1 MKPGNFSLH
10 RPASLDEA
18 LEVLE
23 AHANDAKVLAGGQ
36 SLVPVMNF
44 RLATPAVV
52 VDLNRI
58 TDLSGIRIED
68 GWVRIG
74 AMTRQK
80 ELLSDPLV
88 GSHVPLLALAAGHI
102 GHVQT
107 RNRGTV
113 GGSLAHADPSAE
125 IPLVAATLDAE
136 VTLRNRQGERR
147 LRAGEFFVDVL
158 TTALEPNE
166 LVTEIRFRP
175 AAQGTQVAF
184 HEFARRH
191 GDFAIAAA
199 AAQSAPGEGIC
210 AGLGGVDRTPVSCF
224 RSLRTDRAG
233 IDGVVADA
241 VARVEPQSDTTASAA
256 YRRKLAAAA
265 LSRCLEELVLR

>member
-1 MKPGNFSLH
+1 MKPADFILH
-10 RPASLDEA
+10 RPASLAEA
-18 LEVLE
+18 LDVLD
-23 AHANDAKVLAGGQ
+23 AHADGAKVLAGGQ
-36 SLVPVMNF
+36 TLVPVMNF

-52 VDLNRI
+52 VDLNRVAG
-58 TDLSGIRIED
+58 LSGIRLED
-68 GWVRIG
+68 GWLCIG

-88 GSHVPLLALAAGHI
+88 ARHVPLLALAARHI

-125 IPLVAATLDAE
+125 IPLVAVTLDAE
-136 VTLRNRQGERR
+136 VRLCSRHGERR
-147 LRAGEFFVDVL
+147 LRAAEFFVDVL

-166 LVTEIRFRP
+166 LVAGIRFRP
-175 AAQGTQVAF
+175 AVQGTQAAF

-199 AAQSAPGEGIC
+199 AAQMTPGEGLC

-224 RSLRTDRAG
+224 RSLQTSRAG
-233 IDGVVADA
+233 IDRVVAEA
-241 VARVEPQSDTTASAA
+241 VARVEPQSDTTASAD

-265 LSRCLEELVLR
+265 LSRCLEELVLQ